1 MAFEGKPC
9 LEVVEVD
16 VMVPPRQRQRDVMV
30 SLEVSI
36 NQLPERKD
44 NTIVFGVGRRY
55 NDNRS
60 NLMNKHAELEDNYG
74 KR

>member
-1 MAFEGKPC
+1 
-9 LEVVEVD
+9 
-16 VMVPPRQRQRDVMV
+16 MV